1 MITARWRDNKLDL
14 HVVSREGELASV
26 STELKGQIDFG
37 VGGEVSVGGYTA
49 AFSDDGERM
58 NGDIGELLYFNSG
71 IDDSQLQ
78 QAESYLSGRWLKED
92 DDKLTALELFSQSL
106 LNLNE
111 FIYIE

>member
-1 MITARWRDNKLDL
+1 
-14 HVVSREGELASV
+14 
-26 STELKGQIDFG
+26 
-37 VGGEVSVGGYTA
+37 
-49 AFSDDGERM
+49 
-58 NGDIGELLYFNSG
+58 LYFNSG

-92 DDKLTALELFSQSL
+92 EDKLTALELFSQSL